1 MKMAVFP
8 KSRKTETKK
17 KINLSKN
24 VVKIINKLFYLIL
37 NKIVA
42 LLSR

>member
-1 MKMAVFP
+1 MTVFP

-17 KINLSKN
+17 LNLSKN

-37 NKIVA
+37 NQIVA

>member
-1 MKMAVFP
+1 MIVFP

-17 KINLSKN
+17 LNLSKN

-37 NKIVA
+37 NQIVA

>member
-1 MKMAVFP
+1 MTVFP
-8 KSRKTETKK
+8 KSTKTETKK
-17 KINLSKN
+17 LNLSKN

-37 NKIVA
+37 NQIVA